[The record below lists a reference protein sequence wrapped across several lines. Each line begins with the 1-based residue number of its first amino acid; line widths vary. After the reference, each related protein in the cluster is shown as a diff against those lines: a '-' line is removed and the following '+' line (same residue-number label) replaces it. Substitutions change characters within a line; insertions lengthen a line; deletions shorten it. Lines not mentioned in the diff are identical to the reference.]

1 MPYLRACAGTVIQ
14 VQVGADRF
22 YSTGGDTMNEHI
34 QVVYKT
40 IDELIPYANNPRQND
55 DAVEP
60 VAESIKEF
68 GFKVPMLIDA
78 NGVIVAGHTRLRAAK
93 LLGMDRVPCII
104 ADDLTEEQI
113 RAYRLID
120 NRTADLSEWDFDK
133 LKEELAEVTEIDMS
147 VFGFDPAIADDGEA
161 LENFDLAFDSDYK
174 IIALCDTEDAA
185 NQAIAIGEKYGLEVK
200 LDA

>member
-1 MPYLRACAGTVIQ
+1 
-14 VQVGADRF
+14 
-22 YSTGGDTMNEHI
+22 MNEHI

-120 NRTADLSEWDFDK
+120 NRTADLSEWDYEK
-133 LKEELAEVTEIDMS
+133 LKAELAEVTEIDMS
-147 VFGFDPAIADDGEA
+147 VFGFDPAIADDGDV
-161 LENFDLAFDSDYK
+161 LGDFDLSYAGDYK
-174 IIALCDTEDAA
+174 ITAKCMSEDAVE
-185 NQAIAIGEKYGLEVK
+185 QILEIAGKYGLEVQGN
-200 LDA
+200 A